1 MTEAATTESSIYDDF
16 TRKVVTDHIVNW
28 PDQDPGT
35 VQEFLVHIQNN
46 GTRMLRSRAL
56 DIIYS
61 SNPEGGTWSLI
72 HLLRAAKLIILLQLK
87 ETKEI
92 SRLQHTV
99 CDSSYLGFT
108 AQELGLTEHCKVV
121 NFKLWIDTKSFPKE
135 CGIDQRCIVDF
146 DMTESGK
153 IFKLFTCLASD
164 D

>member
-1 MTEAATTESSIYDDF
+1 MTEAATAESSIYDDF

-28 PDQDPGT
+28 PDKDPGKL
-35 VQEFLVHIQNN
+35 QEFLVHIQNN

-56 DIIYS
+56 NIIYS

-146 DMTESGK
+146 DITESGK
-153 IFKLFTCLASD
+153 ILKLFTCLASD

>member
-1 MTEAATTESSIYDDF
+1 MAEAATTESSIYDDF
-16 TRKVVTDHIVNW
+16 TRKVVTEYIAKW
-28 PDQDPGT
+28 PDKDPD
-35 VQEFLVHIQNN
+35 EFQRFIVDMQKS
-46 GTRMLRSRAL
+46 GTRMLRSKAL

-61 SNPEGGTWSLI
+61 SNPNGGTWSAI
-72 HLLRAAKLIILLQLK
+72 YLLRAAKLIILLQLK
-87 ETKEI
+87 ETRKI
-92 SRLQHTV
+92 SRLQHTL

-108 AQELGLTEHCKVV
+108 APELGLTEHCKVV

-153 IFKLFTCLASD
+153 ILKILTCLESD

>member
-1 MTEAATTESSIYDDF
+1 
-16 TRKVVTDHIVNW
+16 
-28 PDQDPGT
+28 
-35 VQEFLVHIQNN
+35 
-46 GTRMLRSRAL
+46 MLRSKAL
-56 DIIYS
+56 DMIYGN
-61 SNPEGGTWSLI
+61 NPDGGMLSAI
-72 HLLRAAKLIILLQLK
+72 FLLRAAKLIIVLQLQEK
-87 ETKEI
+87 REI

-153 IFKLFTCLASD
+153 VLKVFTCLASD